1 MVRARLK
8 PLFGLAVLLI
18 VPFITLGKKAKR
30 WTYPRPQWPVPE
42 HRMDAEPCRFFVWNM
57 ASAARFCE
65 CSRLLEF
72 TADKTLWE
80 DSHRQ
85 LWLRIPFS
93 SPLLRLFPCQQH
105 SLTRCAKCGHE
116 YRAHVEH
123 ALKKTKDRPYDQ
135 VVLKMTQQARR
146 KQGVPWFQDYRGA
159 SVFSA
164 KKNARG
170 NAVSAAAAAAATGRS
185 STGLK
190 GVGDESGNGSDGDG
204 AGNNC
209 EEDLFLG
216 WRKRLAV
223 LAEVQ
228 RGTLL
233 QLAGVHVTSAA
244 ARAAFKVERD
254 ARLRAEASVERADR
268 KRDRSASM
276 GGAGSGGGTR
286 SNRYGDGRRGV
297 NGVRGGGRVR
307 RGRSDRAR
315 RGGGSADSRGKGE
328 TEDEVAERNLRAF
341 DRMEYI

>member
-1 MVRARLK
+1 MVPARLK
-8 PLFGLAVLLI
+8 PVLGLVA
-18 VPFITLGKKAKR
+18 FILSLCITSGKKAKR
-30 WTYPRPQWPVPE
+30 WTYPRPQWPVPQ
-42 HRMDAEPCRFFVWNM
+42 HRMDPEPCGFFLWNM

-65 CSRLLEF
+65 CSRLLES

-123 ALKKTKDRPYDQ
+123 ALRKTKDRPYDK
-135 VVLKMTQQARR
+135 VVLKMTQQART
-146 KQGVPWFQDYRGA
+146 KKGIPCFQDYRGA

-164 KKNARG
+164 KKNARRG
-170 NAVSAAAAAAATGRS
+170 GTVSGPAAA
-185 STGLK
+185 GLD
-190 GVGDESGNGSDGDG
+190 GGDNSSGNDGKFG
-204 AGNNC
+204 ADDDA
-209 EEDLFLG
+209 EDFFVG

-233 QLAGVHVTSAA
+233 QQSGVHVTSAA
-244 ARAAFKVERD
+244 ARATFKAERD
-254 ARLRAEASVERADR
+254 ARLKAEASAERTDR
-268 KRDRSASM
+268 KRGR
-276 GGAGSGGGTR
+276 GARTGDGGGGTR
-286 SNRYGDGRRGV
+286 SDRYGDGRRGASGSV
-297 NGVRGGGRVR
+297 GGGGRGGGGVR

-315 RGGGSADSRGKGE
+315 RGGGGVDSRGKGE
-328 TEDEVAERNLRAF
+328 TEDEVAQRNLRAF